1 VEKVRALVFGEVA
14 HDYDRV
20 RPGYPAQLFDDVLA
34 FARLED
40 GGPVLDIGAGTGRA
54 ALALAARGAAVT
66 ALEPDPAMAA
76 VLSAKADISVEV
88 ATLES
93 FAPAANQFGLA
104 TAAQS
109 WHWTDPATRHE
120 KVAALLRREGALAL
134 FWNRDWLADPDL
146 IEAHLA
152 VHREIA
158 PEMDPSL
165 GPVAEREYP
174 ELPDL
179 AVHPAFTDVEQRIYR
194 WTRQLTRDDTLTLL
208 STHSEYRMLADA
220 TRNRLF
226 EALGPVLPDT
236 VEFAGGTVL
245 FLARRDGGI
254 RRS

>member
-1 VEKVRALVFGEVA
+1 MRALVFGEVA

-109 WHWTDPATRHE
+109 
-120 KVAALLRREGALAL
+120 
-134 FWNRDWLADPDL
+134 
-146 IEAHLA
+146 
-152 VHREIA
+152 
-158 PEMDPSL
+158 
-165 GPVAEREYP
+165 
-174 ELPDL
+174 
-179 AVHPAFTDVEQRIYR
+179 
-194 WTRQLTRDDTLTLL
+194 
-208 STHSEYRMLADA
+208 
-220 TRNRLF
+220 
-226 EALGPVLPDT
+226 
-236 VEFAGGTVL
+236 
-245 FLARRDGGI
+245 
-254 RRS
+254 

>member
-1 VEKVRALVFGEVA
+1 VRALVFGEVA

-134 FWNRDWLADPDL
+134 FWNRDWLADKVTVAESVFADL
-146 IEAHLA
+146 
-152 VHREIA
+152 VEIA
-158 PEMDPSL
+158 FDPQTSGGL
-165 GPVAEREYP
+165 LVALPKSEAPRAIDALREVKTPVAVAIGHVVER
-174 ELPDL
+174 
-179 AVHPAFTDVEQRIYR
+179 QRGG
-194 WTRQLTRDDTLTLL
+194 WV
-208 STHSEYRMLADA
+208 MLQ
-220 TRNRLF
+220 
-226 EALGPVLPDT
+226 
-236 VEFAGGTVL
+236 
-245 FLARRDGGI
+245 
-254 RRS
+254 

>member
-1 VEKVRALVFGEVA
+1 MVVAGMLGFNAAILVGERYA
-14 HDYDRV
+14 T
-20 RPGYPAQLFDDVLA
+20 PGFVTAVVGCTPLVLA
-34 FARLED
+34 
-40 GGPVLDIGAGTGRA
+40 I
-54 ALALAARGAAVT
+54 AVP
-66 ALEPDPAMAA
+66 LLGKRRPAMAA

-179 AVHPAFTDVEQRIYR
+179 AVHPAFTDVEQRIYC